1 MLGQIHGNLGNIQK
15 SLLFLEISSDLDP
28 NSPTTLISLAIAYQF
43 NRDFKNQVKVLKK
56 LIKLIPNDVLVLRMA
71 IQSAAF

>member
-1 MLGQIHGNLGNIQK
+1 MLKKIVNLANLKSFFDMLGQIYGNLGNIQK

-43 NRDFKNQVKVLKK
+43 NRDFKKSSKSIKK
-56 LIKLIPNDVLVLRMA
+56 N
-71 IQSAAF
+71 